1 MVTQTTVKPETKSAT
16 SNTISVTLDN
26 FIRAETDMYFGKAVA
41 DGGFGKLKHRRQL
54 AEIDKQDVV
63 RMNRDTIYSSGVF
76 DLEATPVTITL
87 PDAGKRFMSM
97 QVISQDHYT
106 TEVVYAPGTF
116 TYTKEKV
123 GTRYVFIIIRTL
135 ANPVDAADM
144 KAATELQDKINVE
157 QVNVG
162 RFEVSNWDSV
172 SQNQVRDA
180 LNTLGSLKGATFKNA
195 FGTKSEVDPVYHLI
209 GTAMGWGGNPSSA
222 AVYQGAYPKANDG
235 ATNHRLTVQDVPV
248 DGFWSISVYNEKG
261 FFEKNSQDAYSI
273 NNLTAK
279 PNPDGAYTIQF
290 GGCQKDT
297 INCLP
302 IMPGWSYTVRLYR
315 PRKEILDGSWTF
327 PEAQPIS

>member
-16 SNTISVTLDN
+16 SNTIPVTLDN
-26 FIRAETDMYFGKAVA
+26 FIRAETDMYFGKTVA
-41 DGGFGKLKHRRQL
+41 DGGFGKLKHRRQM
-54 AEIDKQDVV
+54 AEIDKQDIV

-76 DLEATPVTITL
+76 DLEAAPVTISL
-87 PDAGKRFMSM
+87 PNTGKRFMSM
-97 QVISQDHYT
+97 QVISGDHYT

-116 TYTKEKV
+116 AYTKEKV

-144 KAATELQDKINVE
+144 KAANELQDAIKVE
-157 QVNVG
+157 QTNSG
-162 RFEVSNWDSV
+162 NWEVPNWDSA
-172 SQNQVRDA
+172 SQTNVREA
-180 LNTLGSLKGATFKNA
+180 LNMLGSFKGATFKNM

-209 GTAMGWGGNPSSA
+209 GTAIGWGGNPASG
-222 AVYQGAYPKANDG
+222 AVYQGAHPKANDG
-235 ATNHRLTVQDVPV
+235 TTVHRLTVKNVPV
-248 DGFWSISVYNEKG
+248 DGFWSVSVYNEKG

-279 PNPDGAYTIQF
+279 PSPDGAYTIQF

-302 IMPGWSYTVRLYR
+302 IMSGWNYTVRMYR